1 MPQNIRK
8 LSQDEFPEALLEIP
22 QPPKHLYIEG
32 SLPDYSKTFLTVIGS
47 RKYTSYGR
55 EACERLID
63 GLRGYPIVIV
73 SGLALGIDAIAH
85 RAALNAKLQTIS
97 FPGSG
102 LSRKV
107 LYPATNAR
115 LADEIV
121 ESGGALISEY
131 EPDFR
136 ATTWSFPQRNR
147 LMAGIS
153 KATLVIETA
162 EKSGAL
168 ITARL
173 ALDYNK
179 EVYSVPGSIFSS
191 SSRGTNRLIKEG
203 ATPITESSDLL
214 SALGFSVEK
223 NESQNNS
230 LLLDC
235 SSDEKIILEILHEPL
250 SRDELVKKAG
260 LPIHQL
266 NSGLSLLEI
275 KGLISEQFGE
285 IHRII

>member
-8 LSQDEFPEALLEIP
+8 LSPNEFPEALLEIP
-22 QPPKHLYIEG
+22 QPPKYLYIEG

-115 LADEIV
+115 LADEII
-121 ESGGALISEY
+121 ETGGALISEY

-162 EKSGAL
+162 EKSGSL

-191 SSRGTNRLIKEG
+191 SSKGTNRLIREG

-214 SALGFSVEK
+214 SALGFAVER
-223 NESQNNS
+223 NVSQNNS

-235 SSDEKIILEILHEPL
+235 SSEERGVLEILHEPL
-250 SRDELVKKAG
+250 SRDELVKKAE
-260 LPIHQL
+260 LPVHQL
-266 NSGLSLLEI
+266 NSVLSLLEI

>member
-8 LSQDEFPEALLEIP
+8 LLPNEFPEALLEIP

-85 RAALNAKLQTIS
+85 RAALNAKLQTVS

-115 LADEIV
+115 LADEII

-191 SSRGTNRLIKEG
+191 SSKGTNRLIREG

-214 SALGFSVEK
+214 SALGFAVER
-223 NESQNNS
+223 NVSQNNS

-235 SSDEKIILEILHEPL
+235 SSEERDVLEILHEPL
-250 SRDELVKKAG
+250 SRDELVKKAE
-260 LPIHQL
+260 LPVHQL
-266 NSGLSLLEI
+266 NSVLSLLEI